1 VKTRTATNAA
11 NTRELRRGFSIF
23 DANDSRQIVHEI
35 LQEAPVSVDE
45 RVILNTIS
53 RWKNELVSCD
63 EALKSSNDQRDQ
75 LVARIYARYES
86 VLESCNAVDF
96 DDLISLPVRI
106 LRANADILAEVQQG
120 VAQLL
125 VDEYQDTNSCQYEL
139 VKLLLGEKSVLTA
152 VGDDDQSIYSWRGAN
167 PENLNSL
174 ARDFPELQVIKL
186 EQNYRSCQ
194 RILRSANA
202 VIAENP
208 HLFEKALWSDLG
220 IGESLRLSYC
230 RDSTDEAEWVS
241 ADILSQQF
249 RYNVRGED
257 IAILYRSNFQSRPL
271 EQALRERGVSYQISG
286 GSSFFDAAEIK
297 DLLAYLR
304 LMTNPSDD
312 TAFLRV
318 INRPRREIGAK
329 SLEHI
334 GHVAA
339 SKKTSLFDACLDADL
354 GDRLTPRALTQ
365 VQNFA
370 NRLILLADNASRGDS
385 VAVIRELLD
394 QIDYDGWLAD
404 QSSSPKGLE
413 RARDNVEELLTWLQR
428 LVDSDTEDGLSEA
441 RDFTALVAHIALMDM
456 LSRQEDT
463 KNDKDA
469 KSHGDVQLMTLHAAK
484 GLEFPHVYIIG
495 MEEGV
500 LPHHNSTDDE
510 QIEEER
516 RLAYVGMTRAKHRLT
531 FTAARTRSRF
541 GEFSA
546 VSPSRFLDAIPGD
559 DIQHLGAEPSADSAE
574 QNQET
579 GRDTLSSLKA
589 LLE

>member
-1 VKTRTATNAA
+1 
-11 NTRELRRGFSIF
+11 
-23 DANDSRQIVHEI
+23 
-35 LQEAPVSVDE
+35 
-45 RVILNTIS
+45 
-53 RWKNELVSCD
+53 
-63 EALKSSNDQRDQ
+63 
-75 LVARIYARYES
+75 
-86 VLESCNAVDF
+86 
-96 DDLISLPVRI
+96 
-106 LRANADILAEVQQG
+106 VQQG

-125 VDEYQDTNSCQYEL
+125 VDEYQDTNNCQYEL
-139 VKLLLGEKSVLTA
+139 VKLLLGESSVLTA

-174 ARDFPELQVIKL
+174 ASDYPALQVIKL

-208 HLFEKALWSDLG
+208 HIFDKQLWSDLG
-220 IGESLRLSYC
+220 LGESLRLSYC

-257 IAILYRSNFQSRPL
+257 VAILYRSNFQSRPI
-271 EQALRERGVSYQISG
+271 EQALRERGISYQISG

-304 LMTNPSDD
+304 LMTNTSDD

-318 INRPRREIGAK
+318 INRPRRELGAK

-354 GDRLTPRALTQ
+354 IERLTPRALTQ
-365 VQNFA
+365 VQSFT
-370 NRLILLADNASRGDS
+370 NRLILLADNAQRGDS
-385 VAVIRELLD
+385 VAVIRDLLE
-394 QIDYDGWLAD
+394 QIDYDAWLAD
-404 QSSSPKGLE
+404 QSSSPRALE
-413 RARDNVEELLTWLQR
+413 RSRDNVEELMTWLQR
-428 LVDSDTEDGLSEA
+428 IVDSDTEDGLSEA

-456 LSRQEDT
+456 LSRQDEQ
-463 KNDKDA
+463 KDEKGE
-469 KSHGDVQLMTLHAAK
+469 KSLGDVQLMTLHAAK

-495 MEEGV
+495 MEEGI
-500 LPHHNSTDDE
+500 LPHHNSTEDE

-531 FTAARTRSRF
+531 FTVARTRSRF

-546 VSPSRFLDAIPGD
+546 VSPSRFLDAIPSD

-574 QNQET
+574 KNQET